1 MENQLPL
8 ISIIVPVY
16 NVQDYV
22 GKCLDSICG
31 QSYRN
36 LEIIVIDDG
45 STDNSPTICDSFA
58 EKDARIKV
66 LHCKNGGLSVA
77 RNRGLDIAEGELI
90 GFVDSDDWIEA
101 DMYESLYRVLS
112 QYKADISIC
121 SFFRDEDQQS
131 IPQYNS
137 GKIHIWKSF
146 DAIHEVI
153 EDKRIH
159 NSMCFLLCKRDIF
172 KCLRFPVGQI
182 YEDIAMS
189 YLIYAR
195 AGRVVYIEKPLYHYI
210 MRPGSIAHSL
220 SYDASKEYE
229 IFRTIYERT
238 AFLKT
243 YNRTLWKE
251 SLDKTVQRAIHLIN
265 HISLDKA
272 NSEKNEQIV
281 TSVLEKVA
289 TLLRYTNVGLRL
301 RVLFIM
307 RNRELYS
314 RLYCG
319 FRRIFKSTKHFEKNS

>member
-45 STDNSPTICDSFA
+45 STDNSPAICDSFA
-58 EKDARIKV
+58 GKDSRIKV
-66 LHCKNGGLSVA
+66 LHCKNGGQSAA
-77 RNRGLDIAEGELI
+77 RNRGLDIAEGEFI

-101 DMYESLYRVLS
+101 DMYECLYTTLF
-112 QYKADISIC
+112 QHKADISIC
-121 SFFRDEDQQS
+121 SFFREEHQQS

-137 GKIHIWKSF
+137 GKIHVWKSF

-153 EDKRIH
+153 EDKRI
-159 NSMCFLLCKRDIF
+159 NNFMWALLCTRNIF
-172 KCLRFPVGQI
+172 ENIRFPEGRI
-182 YEDIAMS
+182 FEDIAIS
-189 YLIYAR
+189 PLLYIKAKKI
-195 AGRVVYIEKPLYHYI
+195 VYIERPLYHYRI
-210 MRPGSIAHSL
+210 RLISTVNSIY
-220 SYDASKEYE
+220 YDASKEYE

-251 SLDKTVQRAIHLIN
+251 SLNKTVQRAIHLIN

-281 TSVLEKVA
+281 TSVREKVA
-289 TLLRYTNVGLRL
+289 TLLKYTNVGLRL

-307 RNRELYS
+307 HNRELYS

-319 FRRIFKSTKHFEKNS
+319 FRRIFKSTKNFEKNS

>member
-1 MENQLPL
+1 MEIQLPL
-8 ISIIVPVY
+8 ISVIVPVY

-45 STDNSPTICDSFA
+45 STDDSPAICDSFA

-153 EDKRIH
+153 KDKRI
-159 NSMCFLLCKRDIF
+159 NNYMWALLCERNIF
-172 KCLRFPVGQI
+172 EHIRFPEGQI
-182 YEDIAMS
+182 FEDMATS
-189 YLIYAR
+189 YLIYTKAR
-195 AGRVVYIEKPLYHYI
+195 GIVYIEKPLYHYI
-210 MRPGSIAHSL
+210 IRQGSIVNSVY
-220 SYDASKEYE
+220 YDASREYE

-272 NSEKNEQIV
+272 NSEKNERIV

-289 TLLRYTNVGLRL
+289 TLLKYTNVGLRL

-307 RNRELYS
+307 HNRELYS

-319 FRRIFKSTKHFEKNS
+319 YRRIFKSTKHFEKNS

>member
-1 MENQLPL
+1 MEIQLPL
-8 ISIIVPVY
+8 ISVIVPVY

-45 STDNSPTICDSFA
+45 STDDSPTICDSFA

-153 EDKRIH
+153 EDKRI
-159 NSMCFLLCKRDIF
+159 NNYMWALLCERNIF
-172 KCLRFPVGQI
+172 EHIRFPEGQI
-182 YEDIAMS
+182 FEDMATS
-189 YLIYAR
+189 YLIYTKAR
-195 AGRVVYIEKPLYHYI
+195 GIVYIEKPLYHYI
-210 MRPGSIAHSL
+210 IRQGSIVNSVY
-220 SYDASKEYE
+220 YDASREYE

-238 AFLKT
+238 EFLKT

-272 NSEKNEQIV
+272 NSEKNERIV

-289 TLLRYTNVGLRL
+289 ILLKYTNVGLRL

-307 RNRELYS
+307 HNRGLYS

-319 FRRIFKSTKHFEKNS
+319 YRRIFKSTKHFEKNS